1 MDEWKLLLVLLGL
14 LLVLGVFCEPFRK
27 AIGLLLVILG
37 FIECLTIAGLIIGV
51 PSMLIGGSF
60 LFAK

>member
-1 MDEWKLLLVLLGL
+1 MDGWELLLVLFGL
-14 LLVLGVFCEPFRK
+14 LLVLGVFCELFRK
-27 AIGLLLVILG
+27 AIGLLLVIFG

-51 PSMLIGGSF
+51 PSILIGGAF